1 MSNPS
6 IATQRPLSP
15 GVMAAYLD
23 WLQMLTGA
31 ALILFMWAH
40 MILVSSVIVG
50 PGVMNAIA
58 RFFEFTYMAQLGG
71 PLIFAMFLVHFIL
84 ASRKIPFRTAEQ
96 KAMWANAKR
105 LEHQDTWLWM
115 IQAGTAMIILIMG
128 AIHMWVVLTDLPISA
143 AKSAARIQTGW
154 WLLFYLCLLP
164 MVELHV
170 GIGLYRIAVKWGF
183 VGRKGRG
190 GFKGKENL
198 VTYMFIG
205 IGVLTLIRFMF
216 LAVK

>member
-1 MSNPS
+1 MSNLS
-6 IATQRPLSP
+6 IATHRPASP
-15 GVMAAYLD
+15 GLVSAYLD

-31 ALILFMWAH
+31 ALILFMWCH
-40 MILVSSVIVG
+40 MILVSSVIVS
-50 PGVMNAIA
+50 PGAMNAIA

-71 PLIFAMFLVHFIL
+71 PAIFAMFLVHFIL
-84 ASRKIPFRTAEQ
+84 ASRKLPFRTDEQ
-96 KAMWANAKR
+96 KVMWANAKR
-105 LEHQDTWLWM
+105 LKHQDTWLWM
-115 IQAGTAMIILIMG
+115 IQAGTAMVILIMG

-183 VGRKGRG
+183 VGRASRG
-190 GFKGKENL
+190 GFKIKENL
-198 VTYMFIG
+198 ITYIFIG

>member
-1 MSNPS
+1 MSLS
-6 IATQRPLSP
+6 TIATHRPVSP
-15 GVMAAYLD
+15 GLTAAYLD

-31 ALILFMWAH
+31 ALILFMWCH

-58 RFFEFTYMAQLGG
+58 GFFEFTYMAQLGG
-71 PLIFAMFLVHFIL
+71 PAIFAVFLVHFVL

-96 KAMWANAKR
+96 KVMWANAKR
-105 LEHQDTWLWM
+105 LEHKDTWLWM
-115 IQAGTAMIILIMG
+115 VQAATAMVILVMG

-183 VGRKGRG
+183 VGRKDRS
-190 GFKGKENL
+190 GFKVKENSI
-198 VTYMFIG
+198 TYIFIG